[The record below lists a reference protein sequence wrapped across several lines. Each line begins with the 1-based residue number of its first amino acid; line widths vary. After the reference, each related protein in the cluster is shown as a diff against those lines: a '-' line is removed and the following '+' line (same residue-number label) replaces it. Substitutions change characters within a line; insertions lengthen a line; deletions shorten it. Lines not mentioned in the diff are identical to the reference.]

1 MVISTAPFR
10 MSFFGGGTDFQPFF
24 QEHGGAVIATSFD
37 KYCYV
42 TVRHL
47 PKFFDHSTQLT
58 YSKVEKVKSIEEI
71 QHPLVRESMKFQ
83 DMRDLH
89 ISYDGD
95 LPARSGL
102 GSSSAFA
109 NALLLAFHG
118 LKGQYISKE
127 LLAEEAIYVE
137 RILCQEA
144 GGWQDQVATGVGG
157 LNRIEFRG
165 DGFSVK
171 PIIISAE
178 RKKILNDNLMLFF
191 TGFTRF
197 SSEISQEQARTA
209 KEKTR
214 DLLQILEYVED
225 AEKILVN
232 RKGNLDD
239 FGRLLHETWQVK
251 RSLTAQISSSHLDE
265 IYEKALASGALGGKL
280 LGAGGGGYFLFY
292 VPQEKQA
299 EVKVALSDLLYVP
312 FTFEQEGAK
321 ILYFRPEEYEF

>member
-10 MSFFGGGTDFQPFF
+10 MSFFGGGTDFKPFF

-47 PKFFDHSTQLT
+47 PKFFEHSTQLS
-58 YSKVEKVKSIEEI
+58 YSKVEKVKTIEEI
-71 QHPLVRESMKFQ
+71 QHPLVREAMKFLN
-83 DMRDLH
+83 MRDLH
-89 ISYDGD
+89 IAYDGD

-118 LKGQYISKE
+118 LKGEYLSKE
-127 LLAEEAIYVE
+127 QLAEESIYVE
-137 RILCQEA
+137 RILCKEA
-144 GGWQDQVATGVGG
+144 GGWQDQVTTSVGG
-157 LNRIEFRG
+157 FHRIHFRG
-165 DGFSVK
+165 EGFSVE
-171 PIIISAE
+171 PLIIHNE
-178 RKKILNDNLMLFF
+178 RKQALNENLMLFF

-197 SSEISQEQARTA
+197 SAEISQEQQRTT
-209 KEKTR
+209 KEKTA

-232 RKGNLDD
+232 KKRDLDD
-239 FGRLLHETWQVK
+239 FGKLLHETWLVK
-251 RSLTAQISSSHLDE
+251 KSLTQKISSTHLDD
-265 IYEKALASGALGGKL
+265 IYEKAQKNGALGGKL

-292 VPQEKQA
+292 VPKEKQKQMK
-299 EVKVALSDLLYVP
+299 EALSDLVYVP
-312 FTFEQEGAK
+312 FSFESDGAK
-321 ILYFRPEEYEF
+321 ILYFRPEELE